1 MKIPQLL
8 LLGFIGTGLLSSSD
22 RAYSQLNVQFQKQ
35 QSKKHLCESNWWP
48 DAQYEHKK
56 LSHESRILIKDNNVF
71 RISFKKECKSEFIG
85 YTNKDYNFSPNKIVH
100 FTPKKEELIEY
111 YKNPNS
117 PIIRKRSYGKRLQ
130 SSKGSGKQTNIL
142 TERLGR

>member
-1 MKIPQLL
+1 MKIPRLL
-8 LLGFIGTGLLSSSD
+8 LLGFVGAGLLSSSNT
-22 RAYSQLNVQFQKQ
+22 AYSQLNVEFQKQ

-85 YTNKDYNFSPNKIVH
+85 YTNKDYNYSPNKIVH
-100 FTPKKEELIEY
+100 FTPNEEELIEY

-117 PIIRKRSYGKRLQ
+117 PIVRKRSHAKRLQ
-130 SSKGSGKQTNIL
+130 SNKSSGKQTNIF